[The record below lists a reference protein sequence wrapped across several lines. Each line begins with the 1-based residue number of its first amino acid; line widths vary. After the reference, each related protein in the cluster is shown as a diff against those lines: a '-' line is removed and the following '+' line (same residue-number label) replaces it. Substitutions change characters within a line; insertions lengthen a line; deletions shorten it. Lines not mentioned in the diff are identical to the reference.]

1 MMWKKGKE
9 TRGLLYGISA
19 VCVLALLLAYGISNI
34 LAKDFQR
41 EMITHDYGVAGY
53 LVNHTDSL
61 EISAFTAAKS
71 TEDITYGS
79 SLLSSIGYDETAPL
93 HLLPEVSSYR
103 NRVMVSLFLLLLFVF
118 GTIYLLLFSYLRRQH
133 KTIQNAENSIRD
145 FLDGNTM
152 SRIESAETGDWYSLF
167 HKINELSSILSAHAE
182 NERQTK
188 EFLQDIISDVSH
200 QIKTPLSALKMYQE
214 IMNNRRSDTEA
225 ISSFSGKS
233 LREIKRIEDVVYTLL
248 KLAQLDAG
256 IIQMKKTHE
265 TISALMQDVLER
277 FEILA
282 ERESKTITLSGKAD
296 VTLFCDALWIS
307 EALGNLV
314 KNALEHTA
322 AGGHISIRWEQNA
335 LMTQIVI
342 EDNGT
347 GVHPEDLYNIFKRFY
362 RSRFSQNTHGIGLG
376 LPLAKTI
383 VEIHGG
389 TISVT
394 SKLDAGT
401 VFTLNFYNLTD
412 K

>member
-9 TRGLLYGISA
+9 TRSLLYGISA

-71 TEDITYGS
+71 TEDIAYGS
-79 SLLSSIGYDETAPL
+79 SLLSSIGYDESAPI

-103 NRVMVSLFLLLLFVF
+103 NRVMLSLSLLLLFVF

-133 KTIQNAENSIRD
+133 KTIQKAENSIRD

-214 IMNNRRSDTEA
+214 IIDNRRSDTEA

-265 TISALMQDVLER
+265 NISALMQDVLER

-282 ERESKTITLSGKAD
+282 ERESKTITLSGEAD

-314 KNALEHTA
+314 KNALEHTT
-322 AGGHISIRWEQNA
+322 AGGQISIRWKQNA

-394 SKLDAGT
+394 SKLDVGT

>member
-1 MMWKKGKE
+1 MEKRERNEGPFVW
-9 TRGLLYGISA
+9 
-19 VCVLALLLAYGISNI
+19 NI
-34 LAKDFQR
+34 CRLRACF
-41 EMITHDYGVAGY
+41 AFGY
-53 LVNHTDSL
+53 
-61 EISAFTAAKS
+61 
-71 TEDITYGS
+71 
-79 SLLSSIGYDETAPL
+79 ETAPL

-103 NRVMVSLFLLLLFVF
+103 NRVMLSLFLLLLFVF

-265 TISALMQDVLER
+265 NISALMQDVLER

-282 ERESKTITLSGKAD
+282 EQESKTITLSGKAD

-322 AGGHISIRWEQNA
+322 AGGQISIRWEQNA

-394 SKLDAGT
+394 SKLDVGT

>member
-9 TRGLLYGISA
+9 TKGLLYGISA
-19 VCVLALLLAYGISNI
+19 ACVLALLLAYGISNI

-41 EMITHDYGVAGY
+41 EMITHDYGIAGY
-53 LVNHTDSL
+53 LVNHTDSI

-71 TEDITYGS
+71 AEDIMSGS
-79 SLLSSIGYDETAPL
+79 NLLIPVGYNDAASIY
-93 HLLPEVSSYR
+93 LLPEVLSYR
-103 NRVMVSLFLLLLFVF
+103 NKVMISLSFLLLFVF
-118 GTIYLLLFSYLRRQH
+118 GAVYLLMLFYLRRQH
-133 KTIQNAENSIRD
+133 KTIQKAENSIRD
-145 FLDGNTM
+145 FLNGNTM

-167 HKINELSSILSAHAE
+167 HEVNELSSILSAHAE

-188 EFLQDIISDVSH
+188 EFLQSIISDVSH

-214 IMNNRRSDTEA
+214 IMDNRRSDTEA
-225 ISSFSGKS
+225 ISSFSQKS

-256 IIQMKKTHE
+256 IIQMQKTHE
-265 TISALMQDVLER
+265 NVSALMQDILER
-277 FEILA
+277 FEVLA
-282 ERESKTITLSGKAD
+282 EQESKTITLSGKED
-296 VTLFCDALWIS
+296 VSLFCDALWIS
-307 EALGNLV
+307 EAVGNIV

-322 AGGHISIRWEQNA
+322 AGGQISIRWEQNA
-335 LMTQIVI
+335 LATQIVI

-347 GVHPEDLYNIFKRFY
+347 GIHPEDLYNIFKRFY
-362 RSRFSQNTHGIGLG
+362 RSRYSQDTRGIGLG

-383 VEIHGG
+383 IETHGG

-394 SKLDAGT
+394 SKLDVGT

>member
-1 MMWKKGKE
+1 
-9 TRGLLYGISA
+9 
-19 VCVLALLLAYGISNI
+19 
-34 LAKDFQR
+34 
-41 EMITHDYGVAGY
+41 
-53 LVNHTDSL
+53 
-61 EISAFTAAKS
+61 
-71 TEDITYGS
+71 
-79 SLLSSIGYDETAPL
+79 
-93 HLLPEVSSYR
+93 
-103 NRVMVSLFLLLLFVF
+103 
-118 GTIYLLLFSYLRRQH
+118 
-133 KTIQNAENSIRD
+133 
-145 FLDGNTM
+145 M

-167 HKINELSSILSAHAE
+167 HEVNELSSILSAHAE

-214 IMNNRRSDTEA
+214 IMDSRRSDTEA
-225 ISSFSGKS
+225 VSSFSQKS

-256 IIQMKKTHE
+256 IIQMQKTHE
-265 TISALMQDVLER
+265 NISALMYDILER
-277 FEILA
+277 FEIIA
-282 ERESKTITLSGKAD
+282 ERESKTITLSGKEN
-296 VTLFCDALWIS
+296 VSLFCDALWIS
-307 EALGNLV
+307 EALGNIV
-314 KNALEHTA
+314 KNALEHTTA
-322 AGGHISIRWEQNA
+322 EGQISIRWEQTA

-347 GVHPEDLYNIFKRFY
+347 GIHPEDLYNIFKRFY

-376 LPLAKTI
+376 LPLTKTI

-394 SKLDAGT
+394 SKLDVGT